1 MKLISNIVSQ
11 SLTFHHPGILLCKWP
26 HVRVCV
32 CVGESVVDLFSCC
45 TYMQLYQIANNRLAG
60 TSDCVLEMNKN
71 YSFLRQNT
79 WGNDSDLE

>member
-1 MKLISNIVSQ
+1 
-11 SLTFHHPGILLCKWP
+11 
-26 HVRVCV
+26 
-32 CVGESVVDLFSCC
+32 
-45 TYMQLYQIANNRLAG
+45 MQLYQIANNRLAG